1 MPTEMSNV
9 RDLIEERERE
19 ALEELGRLKTDDPNR
34 GKVLAEVKTIAE
46 IRNSYDQTELTRLN
60 NNAKN
65 SIEEEKLVVEQQKV
79 KNDTKRIR
87 AELGKAA
94 MFIAGGFIGNFGSYL
109 LDTCFQKFTPL
120 QRFADKLHEF
130 SMRK

>member
-1 MPTEMSNV
+1 MSEEKLST
-9 RDLIEERERE
+9 RELIEKQENE
-19 ALEELGRLKTDDPNR
+19 AWEELGKLKFDDPNR
-34 GKVLAEVKTIAE
+34 GKVLAEAKAIAE
-46 IRNSYDQTELTRLN
+46 VRNSFDQTELNRLN
-60 NNAKN
+60 NNERN
-65 SIEEEKLVVEQQKV
+65 SIEEEKLVIEQQKV